1 MRQVLRSAFDKAV
14 DDFIMEFVSSVED
27 DRYLLECDIRGSL
40 AHTAMLEHMGL
51 LKAEQAALIRSGLEQ
66 ILAEGLQLRVE
77 YEDVHMNVEKRLEEL
92 IGADALLLHTAR
104 SRNDQVALDL
114 RLYVAEQ
121 QRMLQRGI
129 QALCTALVSRAERH
143 INCVMPGYTHMQ
155 RAQVIHF
162 SHALLA
168 FHDSL
173 LRDYA
178 RFERELVSPLGAC
191 ALAGTS
197 ISTDPAYTAQLL
209 GASRVF
215 DNSIDAVSDRD
226 FAADFI
232 YACALSAVHLSQLA
246 ENLILWC
253 SQEFNFIR
261 LPDDVT
267 TGSSIMPQK
276 KNPDCLELVRG
287 KTGQFIGELVN
298 ILTTLK
304 ALPLGYNRDL
314 QETKPAVIRVSKA
327 LMASLKVCT
336 IAISKMEVNREQML
350 QAAKDEYL
358 FATDIVELLVDR
370 GVPFREAH
378 RRVASVIRTGKRFSE
393 LTRKDWQEADIP
405 ASVVRLIEPARSAS
419 AKRSHG
425 GTSPDRIK
433 ERIKRLK
440 N

>member
-1 MRQVLRSAFDKAV
+1 MGQVLRSAFTKAV

-40 AHTAMLEHMGL
+40 AHTAMLEHTGVL
-51 LKAEQAALIRSGLEQ
+51 RPEQAALIRSGLER

-121 QRMLQRGI
+121 QRTLQLGI
-129 QALCTALVSRAERH
+129 QALCTALVAKAEKH

-168 FHDSL
+168 FHDAL
-173 LRDYA
+173 LRDYN

-191 ALAGTS
+191 ALAGTA
-197 ISTDPAYTAQLL
+197 ISTDPAYTAQML

-215 DNSIDAVSDRD
+215 ENSIDAVSDRD

-232 YACALSAVHLSQLA
+232 YACALTAVHLSQLA

-287 KTGQFIGELVN
+287 KTGQFLGELIN

-314 QETKPAVIRVSKA
+314 QETKPAVIRVSRA
-327 LMASLKVCT
+327 LIASLKVCA
-336 IAISKMEVNREQML
+336 IAISKMEVNREAML

-358 FATDIVELLVDR
+358 FATDIVEFLVER
-370 GVPFREAH
+370 GVAFREAH
-378 RRVASVIRTGKRFSE
+378 RRVASVIRAGKRFSE
-393 LTRKDWQEADIP
+393 LTRKNWEEAGIP
-405 ASVVRLIEPARSAS
+405 PSVVRLIKPAKSAA
-419 AKRSHG
+419 AKRSRG
-425 GTSPDRIK
+425 GTSPQRIKDRI
-433 ERIKRLK
+433 ERLK
-440 N
+440 S